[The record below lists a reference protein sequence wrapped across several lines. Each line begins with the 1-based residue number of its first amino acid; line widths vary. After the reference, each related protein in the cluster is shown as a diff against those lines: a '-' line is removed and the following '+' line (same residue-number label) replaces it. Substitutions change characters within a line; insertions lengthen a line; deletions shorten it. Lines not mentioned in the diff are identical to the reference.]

1 MAQPTASFR
10 QAALRRGAL
19 ILSDSEVAAS
29 EQIALAALVEFANL
43 GFIAELDGLKRLS
56 TESLTA
62 SLAEARKVIGAD
74 RAMDPIYPGFPKQV
88 EELPTLTLL
97 VEQILHY
104 WSGGTLL
111 PDYPQV
117 ARDGLPIQDM
127 LRSPRLL
134 KVHPALDYAKLILES
149 LVGNPVAISP
159 DDRVLLKELVGYYY
173 TQPSVL
179 STTDTLKEIG
189 ALINRSANGENVQL
203 YVKALLDVFGAPK
216 PAGRRNLGSLI
227 GADTI
232 ASIAIRNVRNLDQLL
247 RVVLVG
253 YGEPAAP
260 KWAENYERAVANLS
274 NSNSRAVRYRNIPR
288 RSRRAIAD
296 KLGALSAGFKA
307 DSLVGR
313 RDLWRGVI
321 RTAHIFELKLS
332 PESKRAADIIADNIA
347 HRTMN
352 SIVEDAL
359 ENRDVATAAALLAD
373 HRPGDLLRRIVAMLR
388 LTDSQEA
395 ADALAEAVLKSASR
409 ASLTTLIS
417 AYNGVL
423 GANDEHARVTRV
435 AGLNNN
441 LQDRSE
447 IVKIDSKF
455 QAALLGAI
463 DGAIVLS
470 LSRKPGPPG
479 AVAISS
485 DVPVPLVV
493 RDSSSTDRTL
503 DRGTEVTPVGK
514 GDILRI
520 FSHWRNDQRDSGYM
534 DIGAV
539 VLDGDFKRIAVSTWD
554 SYAEHRSWSTYS
566 GDKYVFPGDEAAE
579 FFDLKLDIL
588 AEEFPTAA
596 WVAMTVQSWSGWP
609 IESVDFVA
617 GAMLRSEAQAGEVF
631 DARAVATTFKPT
643 VKSTQAV
650 PFAVNLEKRQILWL
664 DSSNGSTDATQSA
677 SADDTVGVVVYD
689 ELARPRL
696 TLGQLAALWAQSH
709 GAATVDEPADRDL
722 ILDLL

>member
-19 ILSDSEVAAS
+19 IRYDSESPAS

-43 GFIAELDGLKRLS
+43 GFIAELDGLKELS
-56 TESLTA
+56 TEALSESL
-62 SLAEARKVIGAD
+62 SEARKVIGAD
-74 RAMDPIYPGFPKQV
+74 RAMDPIYPGFPEQV
-88 EELPTLTLL
+88 EALPTLTLL

-111 PDYPQV
+111 PDYPQI
-117 ARDGLPIQDM
+117 ARAGLPIEDM
-127 LRSPRLL
+127 LRNPRLL
-134 KVHPALDYAKLILES
+134 KVHPAMDYARLLIDS

-159 DDRVLLKELVGYYY
+159 DDRVLLRELIGFYY
-173 TQPSVL
+173 TRRAVL
-179 STTDTLKEIG
+179 STTDTLSAMR
-189 ALINRSANGENVQL
+189 ALINRSSNGENVQL
-203 YVKALLDVFGAPK
+203 YVKGLLEVFSK
-216 PAGRRNLGSLI
+216 PRKNPRSGMFLD
-227 GADTI
+227 ADTI
-232 ASIAIRNVRNLDQLL
+232 AGIAISSVRNLDQLL
-247 RVVLVG
+247 RIVLVG
-253 YGEPAAP
+253 YSEPSAP
-260 KWAENYERAVANLS
+260 KWVENYERAVGSLS
-274 NSNSRAVRYRNIPR
+274 NNNARAVRYRNIPR
-288 RSRRAIAD
+288 RHRRTIAD

-307 DSLVGR
+307 DSLVSR

-321 RTAHIFELKLS
+321 RTAHVFELKLS
-332 PESKRAADIIADNIA
+332 PESKRAADIIADNTE

-395 ADALAEAVLKSASR
+395 ADALAEAVLKSGSR

-435 AGLNNN
+435 AGLNNK

-447 IVKIDSKF
+447 IVKVNSKF
-455 QAALLGAI
+455 QASLLGAI
-463 DGAIVLS
+463 DGAIIAALAKKAAPS
-470 LSRKPGPPG
+470 GP
-479 AVAISS
+479 VAISS

-493 RDSSSTDRTL
+493 RDGSSADRTL
-503 DRGTEVTPVGK
+503 DRGTEVTPVGD

-520 FSHWRNDQRDSGYM
+520 FSHWRNNQRDSGYM

-554 SYAEHRSWSTYS
+554 SYSEHRSWSTYS
-566 GDKYVFPGDEAAE
+566 GDKHVSPGDEAAE

-677 SADDTVGVVVYD
+677 SADDTVGSVVYD

-696 TLGQLAALWAQSH
+696 TLGQLAALWAQAH
-709 GAATVDEPADRDL
+709 GVQTVNEPADRDL
-722 ILDLL
+722 VIGLL

>member
-1 MAQPTASFR
+1 MAQPTAPFR

-19 ILSDSEVAAS
+19 IRYDDEAPAS

-43 GFIAELDGLKRLS
+43 GFIAELGALKELS
-56 TESLTA
+56 TEALTESL
-62 SLAEARKVIGAD
+62 SEARKVIGAD
-74 RAMDPIYPGFPKQV
+74 RAMDPIYPGFPEQV
-88 EELPTLTLL
+88 EALPTLTLL

-117 ARDGLPIQDM
+117 ARAGLPIEDM

-134 KVHPALDYAKLILES
+134 KVHPAMDYARLLIDS

-159 DDRVLLKELVGYYY
+159 DDRVLLRELIGFYY
-173 TQPSVL
+173 TRRAVL
-179 STTDTLKEIG
+179 STTDTLSAMR
-189 ALINRSANGENVQL
+189 ALINRSPNGENVQL
-203 YVKALLDVFGAPK
+203 YVKGLLEVFSK
-216 PAGRRNLGSLI
+216 PRKNPRSGMFLD
-227 GADTI
+227 ADTI
-232 ASIAIRNVRNLDQLL
+232 AAIAIGSVRNLDQLL

-260 KWAENYERAVANLS
+260 KWAENYERAVGNLS

-288 RSRRAIAD
+288 RNRRAIAD

-455 QAALLGAI
+455 QASLLGAI

-470 LSRKPGPPG
+470 LSRKPGPAE

-503 DRGTEVTPVGK
+503 DRGTEVTPVGE

-520 FSHWRNDQRDSGYM
+520 FSHWRNNQRDSGYM

-539 VLDGDFKRIAVSTWD
+539 VLDSDFKRIAVSTWD
-554 SYAEHRSWSTYS
+554 SYSEHRSWSTYS
-566 GDKYVFPGDEAAE
+566 GDKHVFPGDEAAE

-609 IESVDFVA
+609 IESVDFIA

-677 SADDTVGVVVYD
+677 SADDTVGSVVYD

-696 TLGQLAALWAQSH
+696 TLGQLANLWAQAH
-709 GAATVDEPADRDL
+709 GAATVDEPTDRDL
-722 ILDLL
+722 ILGLL